1 MENENKTHI
10 LFCIPTAEGA
20 MGPLPHFFAL
30 PLVDSGVIYTLT
42 TDTDFFG
49 MAEKEVES
57 WFESDVRGR
66 ESFEPSPETVSG
78 FVKMF
83 GRFLEKDYT
92 SFSCHDLAYFGF
104 GNMGFCLGY
113 VSMVGDPQKPKFK

>member
-1 MENENKTHI
+1 MEHESKTHI

-42 TDTDFFG
+42 TDIDFFG
-49 MAEKEVES
+49 MGQTEIES
-57 WFESDVRGR
+57 WFESDIR
-66 ESFEPSPETVSG
+66 ERREFEPSSETVSE

-83 GRFLEKDYT
+83 GRFLEKDYK
-92 SFSCHDLAYFGF
+92 SFSCHEFAYFGF
-104 GNMGFCLGY
+104 GNMGFCLGH
-113 VSMVGDPQKPKFK
+113 VSMNENPQNPKFQ